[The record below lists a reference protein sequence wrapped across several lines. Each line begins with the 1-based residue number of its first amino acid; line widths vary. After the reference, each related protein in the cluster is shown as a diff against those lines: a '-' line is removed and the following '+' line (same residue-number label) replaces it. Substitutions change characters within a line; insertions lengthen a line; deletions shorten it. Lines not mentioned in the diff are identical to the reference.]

1 MGALTAVALPVAAQ
15 DLESDQGK
23 LGYAIGYEF
32 GSETSQWDVDI
43 EAVVTAIRDADAGR
57 EPHAE
62 PGHVRPVHD
71 RARVLVGR
79 PQRDDR
85 GVERRRPPPE
95 RAVAKGTIWGMTSH
109 GLCP

>member
-1 MGALTAVALPVAAQ
+1 MLKLFFNALVLTAVALPVAAQ

-57 EPHAE
+57 NQEQCYGWTAGQHNILSSARTGLPGLLHAAC
-62 PGHVRPVHD
+62 PS
-71 RARVLVGR
+71 
-79 PQRDDR
+79 
-85 GVERRRPPPE
+85 PP
-95 RAVAKGTIWGMTSH
+95 A
-109 GLCP
+109 